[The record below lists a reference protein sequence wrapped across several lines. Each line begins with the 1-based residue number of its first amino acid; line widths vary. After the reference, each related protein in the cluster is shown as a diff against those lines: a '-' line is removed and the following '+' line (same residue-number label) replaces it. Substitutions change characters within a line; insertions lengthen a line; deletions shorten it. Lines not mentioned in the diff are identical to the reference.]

1 MAYGEAG
8 PSAAG
13 HAEEPGE
20 AAQEEV
26 SGIKRTGKKRGKK
39 KLPVPD
45 LDAIKDP
52 SERRRQR
59 RLVKNRN
66 TAAASRQEIPV
77 SYMQACEQLQI
88 CSPLVIKFWRFCGF
102 HISSGAC

>member
-26 SGIKRTGKKRGKK
+26 SGKERTGKKRGKK
-39 KLPVPD
+39 KLPVSD

-77 SYMQACEQLQI
+77 SCMHACEQLQI
-88 CSPLVIKFWRFCGF
+88 CAIKCWRFCGF
-102 HISSGAC
+102 HISSRAC